1 MFSRYKEGEAYSWQK
16 APTEKASPRKG
27 HLLIPRKFSFLLFC
41 RQRLSKKI
49 LSHGKEQRTKITAIR
64 LAVLHDLMF
73 IKVSN
78 LKRNSCDF
86 SPVL

>member
-1 MFSRYKEGEAYSWQK
+1 MAKGPYRESFTQER
-16 APTEKASPRKG
+16 APANPKKIFIFIILSPEVV
-27 HLLIPRKFSFLLFC
+27 
-41 RQRLSKKI
+41 KKI